1 LLRDPAPDAGACF
14 PVRFIERVRVYFTL
28 DNFARIIE
36 RPPRKSSTT
45 RSDHWGQRLVRRDGV
60 RSLPK
65 TAGPSSAKTMSSTT
79 ALIRVAL
86 VSDSALFRSGLRS
99 ILNAYPAV
107 SLVGEASALPVRELV
122 RAGAPHILLVD
133 AHVVGAL
140 TACAGLR
147 QNAGRPWVIL
157 AGADADDAWAV
168 QALKCGARGILGKSA
183 TVETLIKAVRVVH
196 QGQVWASHRVLTLMV
211 EELAARSAG
220 AVPLEAALRSRL
232 SRREQ
237 DISQLIAGGLSNQ
250 EVARRLDI
258 TEATVKA
265 HLTHIFQKLMLR
277 GRGQLAALYHRS
289 LAPLS
294 VGNGAK
300 PG

>member
-1 LLRDPAPDAGACF
+1 M
-14 PVRFIERVRVYFTL
+14 
-28 DNFARIIE
+28 
-36 RPPRKSSTT
+36 
-45 RSDHWGQRLVRRDGV
+45 VRRDEV

-65 TAGPSSAKTMSSTT
+65 TTGPSSAKTMSPTSAS

-147 QNAGRPWVIL
+147 QNGGRPRVIL

-196 QGQVWASHRVLTLMV
+196 QGQVW
-211 EELAARSAG
+211 
-220 AVPLEAALRSRL
+220 
-232 SRREQ
+232 Q
-237 DISQLIAGGLSNQ
+237 
-250 EVARRLDI
+250 
-258 TEATVKA
+258 AT
-265 HLTHIFQKLMLR
+265 
-277 GRGQLAALYHRS
+277 GS
-289 LAPLS
+289 
-294 VGNGAK
+294 
-300 PG
+300 

>member
-1 LLRDPAPDAGACF
+1 M
-14 PVRFIERVRVYFTL
+14 
-28 DNFARIIE
+28 
-36 RPPRKSSTT
+36 
-45 RSDHWGQRLVRRDGV
+45 VRRDGV

-65 TAGPSSAKTMSSTT
+65 SAGASSAKTMSSTSAS

-99 ILNAYPAV
+99 ILDAYPGL
-107 SLVGEASALPVRELV
+107 SLVGEASAVPVRELV

-133 AHVVGAL
+133 AQVVGAL
-140 TACAGLR
+140 TVCAGLR
-147 QNAGRPWVIL
+147 QNGTRPWVIL

-168 QALKCGARGILGKSA
+168 QALKCGARGILVKSA
-183 TVETLIKAVRVVH
+183 TVETLIKAVRLVH

-211 EELAARSAG
+211 EELAARSAS
-220 AVPLEAALRSRL
+220 AVPVDAALRSRL
-232 SRREQ
+232 SLREQ
-237 DISQLIAGGLSNQ
+237 DIAQLIASGLSNQ

-289 LAPLS
+289 FSPLPAT
-294 VGNGAK
+294 NGSQ